1 MAKSAEEL
9 LQMKGQIEKAD
20 RKKSELQGQLKELM
34 SRLKKEFG
42 CSSVK
47 EGDKKLEK
55 LKDDLE
61 KKQSRLDKGVE
72 SLRLKMEE
80 ENEER

>member
-1 MAKSAEEL
+1 MSKTAQEL

-80 ENEER
+80 ENEEG